1 MSGQRVTEQG
11 LKVTT
16 QHIVCEAETVNRA
29 VQSSQGV
36 GSNSFLTVG
45 QRKGFLP
52 IGVIYGYFKINPLLI
67 P

>member
-1 MSGQRVTEQG
+1 MNYVVYCKIFYSLNCNGLGGHLVIEQG

-36 GSNSFLTVG
+36 GSTSFLTVG
-45 QRKGFLP
+45 QR
-52 IGVIYGYFKINPLLI
+52 
-67 P
+67 

>member
-1 MSGQRVTEQG
+1 LNCNGLGGHLVIEQG

-36 GSNSFLTVG
+36 GSTSFLTVG
-45 QRKGFLP
+45 QR
-52 IGVIYGYFKINPLLI
+52 
-67 P
+67 